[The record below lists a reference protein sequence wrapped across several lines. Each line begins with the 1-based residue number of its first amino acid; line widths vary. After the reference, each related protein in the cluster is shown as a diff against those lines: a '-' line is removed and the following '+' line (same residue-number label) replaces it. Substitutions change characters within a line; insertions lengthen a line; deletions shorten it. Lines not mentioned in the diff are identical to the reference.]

1 MRKFYIFG
9 LFCMLFVQAGFA
21 QFVQIGSSTAASS
34 YLSGPYYRSSAASV
48 FNYSKY
54 AYIYTSTELSGI
66 PPGSMIT
73 QIEWQKAAGTITA
86 PNTFEILL
94 ANNSATTLTT
104 GTTWGAITAGATS
117 AYLSTTQGFVAAA
130 PGWESFTM
138 TTPFI
143 YTGGTLQIMTDH
155 IYAGVASGANNYYR
169 EAATGMAIGWSSNLA
184 GSASTA
190 LTTTYGNYRPNIKIH
205 YVPGTA
211 CSGTVVAGTANAS
224 ASAVCP
230 SVPFYLSLTGNTL
243 ASGITYQWQS
253 APSATG
259 PWTNIAGATN
269 SSYQASQTVD
279 TWYQCV
285 VTCTASS
292 STATSTVVGVT
303 TNSFVNCYCTSN
315 STSALDEE
323 ILNVTLNTLNN
334 TSSCGTLAPGPGSI
348 VGQYSNFTTTVPAP
362 ILSPGVVY
370 PFSVQIGTC
379 NGNYN
384 NWTKAWIDFNQNGL
398 FTDAGEEVYSST
410 TFTYGPHIESGN
422 ITVPTGAPQGITRM
436 RVVNVETTVSTAVNP
451 CGTYTWGE
459 TEDYFVNVI
468 APPTCPQPTALTLM
482 SSSLNDAVIDWT
494 PGGTETQWQVEY
506 GPLGFTPGTGTL
518 VYTTAHPFTIGSL
531 NSYSFYQA
539 RVRAVCTPGDSSY
552 WSPLL
557 TWNTYDQGQYIQWD
571 NECPT
576 AGFIDISSTGT
587 NANLTDESELGVALP
602 FSMLYQ
608 GILVNNLTIGNNGGV
623 VLGST
628 TAQVNYVM
636 PTGVNGLYPFIQDL
650 GTAAAPNGVYYQ
662 QVGTSPNSKFVVMW
676 KNVSHYAYPVLP
688 DGATFELIIDEATQE
703 IYYVYDDVIM
713 GNATTWDFGAD
724 AEIGARGPQNV
735 NVSMNN
741 QAYLQNNS
749 CVHFYYVDCPNPVAL
764 TTSYVFPNEAAFT
777 WTASAAGETSWTVV
791 YGPAGFDPATSGTTL
806 TVTSASVQLL
816 NLIPLGNY
824 DMYIYASCSGGLQS
838 NGLFYNFQTPPI
850 CSNPTAFT
858 SVAGQDSL
866 MSSWNWAPYTSFY
879 PSTGF
884 NLQVV
889 AQDSALYTGSVYA
902 LDNNFTDTTFNA
914 AWYPGQAVDVYVQA
928 VCGQDTSAYV
938 GPISLIM
945 PISNDNPC
953 GAHPIVVG
961 APGLTYNNTGATVS
975 AEELQIV
982 PPVTGAQTTTG
993 WANDA
998 LNHTTWFKFIAPASG
1013 NVRIDATGVEYN
1025 GQIGVYYG
1033 TDCSIVPSFTLE
1045 GANDNEIDGTSEA
1058 PNFTVC
1064 GLTPGVEYY
1073 VLHDG
1078 SGTAGSYTIAISE
1091 VSVYA
1096 GVEGEVL
1103 NICYGETANLFLG
1116 IANYTLGGEWV
1127 ATSPAVVLQGSD
1139 FNSTDYASQT
1149 YTFNYIVSDGC
1160 ATDQATSTVSVHAM
1174 PSAGQDG
1181 SITVCL
1187 NEPFVLWNGLS
1198 GNIDMTGTWFNASN
1212 QAMSGAQDTSGA
1224 LAGQFNYDY
1233 IVESAFC
1240 PNDSAN
1246 VLVVVDGSCDFTAS
1260 IDELANAWNVYP
1272 NPTHSILNI
1281 EAAGLNGKI
1290 YLTDINGKVVIE
1302 QTELMQQMQINL
1314 SELSTG
1320 MYYLVIN
1327 QNGTISTKRVIK
1339 N

>member
-1 MRKFYIFG
+1 
-9 LFCMLFVQAGFA
+9 
-21 QFVQIGSSTAASS
+21 
-34 YLSGPYYRSSAASV
+34 
-48 FNYSKY
+48 
-54 AYIYTSTELSGI
+54 
-66 PPGSMIT
+66 
-73 QIEWQKAAGTITA
+73 
-86 PNTFEILL
+86 
-94 ANNSATTLTT
+94 
-104 GTTWGAITAGATS
+104 
-117 AYLSTTQGFVAAA
+117 
-130 PGWESFTM
+130 
-138 TTPFI
+138 
-143 YTGGTLQIMTDH
+143 
-155 IYAGVASGANNYYR
+155 
-169 EAATGMAIGWSSNLA
+169 
-184 GSASTA
+184 
-190 LTTTYGNYRPNIKIH
+190 
-205 YVPGTA
+205 
-211 CSGTVVAGTANAS
+211 
-224 ASAVCP
+224 
-230 SVPFYLSLTGNTL
+230 
-243 ASGITYQWQS
+243 
-253 APSATG
+253 
-259 PWTNIAGATN
+259 
-269 SSYQASQTVD
+269 
-279 TWYQCV
+279 
-285 VTCTASS
+285 
-292 STATSTVVGVT
+292 
-303 TNSFVNCYCTSN
+303 
-315 STSALDEE
+315 
-323 ILNVTLNTLNN
+323 
-334 TSSCGTLAPGPGSI
+334 
-348 VGQYSNFTTTVPAP
+348 
-362 ILSPGVVY
+362 
-370 PFSVQIGTC
+370 
-379 NGNYN
+379 
-384 NWTKAWIDFNQNGL
+384 
-398 FTDAGEEVYSST
+398 
-410 TFTYGPHIESGN
+410 
-422 ITVPTGAPQGITRM
+422 
-436 RVVNVETTVSTAVNP
+436 
-451 CGTYTWGE
+451 
-459 TEDYFVNVI
+459 
-468 APPTCPQPTALTLM
+468 
-482 SSSLNDAVIDWT
+482 
-494 PGGTETQWQVEY
+494 
-506 GPLGFTPGTGTL
+506 
-518 VYTTAHPFTIGSL
+518 
-531 NSYSFYQA
+531 
-539 RVRAVCTPGDSSY
+539 
-552 WSPLL
+552 
-557 TWNTYDQGQYIQWD
+557 
-571 NECPT
+571 
-576 AGFIDISSTGT
+576 
-587 NANLTDESELGVALP
+587 
-602 FSMLYQ
+602 
-608 GILVNNLTIGNNGGV
+608 
-623 VLGST
+623 
-628 TAQVNYVM
+628 
-636 PTGVNGLYPFIQDL
+636 
-650 GTAAAPNGVYYQ
+650 
-662 QVGTSPNSKFVVMW
+662 
-676 KNVSHYAYPVLP
+676 
-688 DGATFELIIDEATQE
+688 
-703 IYYVYDDVIM
+703 
-713 GNATTWDFGAD
+713 
-724 AEIGARGPQNV
+724 
-735 NVSMNN
+735 
-741 QAYLQNNS
+741 
-749 CVHFYYVDCPNPVAL
+749 
-764 TTSYVFPNEAAFT
+764 
-777 WTASAAGETSWTVV
+777 
-791 YGPAGFDPATSGTTL
+791 
-806 TVTSASVQLL
+806 
-816 NLIPLGNY
+816 
-824 DMYIYASCSGGLQS
+824 
-838 NGLFYNFQTPPI
+838 
-850 CSNPTAFT
+850 
-858 SVAGQDSL
+858 
-866 MSSWNWAPYTSFY
+866 
-879 PSTGF
+879 
-884 NLQVV
+884 
-889 AQDSALYTGSVYA
+889 
-902 LDNNFTDTTFNA
+902 
-914 AWYPGQAVDVYVQA
+914 VYVQA

-975 AEELQIV
+975 SEELQIV

-1187 NEPFVLWNGLS
+1187 NEPFVLWNGLA